1 MQEKNIETLV
11 INKIE
16 SQAVYDAM
24 EKAGKI
30 NSNELYLVGGGEG
43 VTGVKGAKESTY
55 RTGEVNLTAANIGA
69 LSEDT
74 AIPSKTSDLT
84 NDSDFATNSSVDGK
98 LDGKVDKVTGK
109 GLSTNDLTNAL
120 KGNYDA
126 AYTHS
131 TSSHAPA
138 NAERNVIVGIKKNGT
153 ALTPDSS
160 RNVDITVPT
169 KVSELTND
177 SGYLTKHQDLSDY
190 AKKSE
195 VDGKVDKV
203 TGKGL
208 STNDYTTADKNK
220 LSGIAEN
227 ANNYSLPVATSK
239 ALGGVKSGTDI
250 TVDASGNVSVNDNS
264 HNHTVANVTGL
275 QDVLDSKATTD
286 YVDTK
291 VAGIVDSAPEALDTL
306 NELADAL
313 GNDPNFATTVAT
325 QIGSKVDKVSG
336 KGLSTNDL
344 TAALKSNY
352 DAAYTHSTTAH
363 APSNAER
370 NTIVGIQKNG
380 TDVTINSS
388 TRKVNIIVPTKVS
401 ELTNDSGYLTQ
412 HQDLSS
418 YAKQSD
424 LDSKVDKV
432 DGKGLSANDFTD
444 TLKSNLNTAYTHS
457 QAAHAPSNAE
467 RNTIVGIQKNGTDV
481 TINSTTRKVN
491 IVVPTNTSD
500 LTNDSG
506 FLTQHQSL
514 ANYATKTDLDGKV
527 DKIEGK
533 DLSTN
538 DFDNTQKN
546 NLSTAYTHS
555 QAAHAPLNAERN
567 TIVTIKKNGTA
578 LSPDSS
584 RAINITVPTKVSEL
598 TNDSGYL
605 TSVPVTS
612 VNSKT
617 GAVSLT
623 ASDVGAAPS
632 SHTHNYA
639 GSSSAGGAATSANKV
654 NKSMTVKLN
663 GGTTEGT
670 NQFTFD
676 GSSAKNVNITPSG
689 IGAAAANHTHDY
701 LPLTG
706 GSLTGNLVV
715 GNAGVQAN
723 GYVVSTWLQTTQ
735 TSDKA
740 GNFATIDGDGWIYYR
755 TPAETLADIGAASA
769 SHNHSASNITSG
781 TISIARGGTGGA
793 TASAALSNLGAVPKS
808 GGTMTGPLVAQT
820 NTSYTTA
827 QMRNVIISTA
837 DPSGGNNGD
846 IWLKY
851 EA

>member
-30 NSNELYLVGGGEG
+30 NSNELYLVGGSDG
-43 VTGVKGAKESTY
+43 VTGVKGAKESIY
-55 RTGEVNLTAANIGA
+55 RTGEVNLTAENVGA
-69 LSEDT
+69 LPEDT

-131 TSSHAPA
+131 TSSHAPT

-153 ALTPDSS
+153 ALTPDSL

-177 SGYLTKHQDLSDY
+177 SGFLTKHQDLSDY
-190 AKKSE
+190 ALKSE

-264 HNHTVANVTGL
+264 HNHTIANVTGL

-291 VAGIVDSAPEALDTL
+291 VAGIVGSAPETLDTL

-388 TRKVNIIVPTKVS
+388 TRKVNIVVPTKVS

-491 IVVPTNTSD
+491 IVVPTKTSD

-506 FLTQHQSL
+506 FLTKHQSL

-538 DFDNTQKN
+538 DFDNTQKS

-555 QAAHAPLNAERN
+555 QAAHAPSNAERN

-584 RAINITVPTKVSEL
+584 RAINVTVPTKVSEL

-676 GSSAKNVNITPSG
+676 GSAAKSVNITPSG
-689 IGAAAANHTHDY
+689 IGAAASSHTHSY
-701 LPLTG
+701 LPLSG
-706 GSLTGNLVV
+706 GTLTGDLTV
-715 GNAGVQAN
+715 GSSAVRAN
-723 GYVVSTWLQTTQ
+723 GYIEGTWLK
-735 TSDKA
+735 TSAATSKA
-740 GNFATIDGDGWIYYR
+740 GNFATIDGDGWVYYR
-755 TPAETLADIGAASA
+755 TPAEAKSDLGVPENIVKYNSLTTVEATPAVNANTLEGHAS
-769 SHNHSASNITSG
+769 SYF
-781 TISIARGGTGGA
+781 
-793 TASAALSNLGAVPKS
+793 VPKS
-808 GGTMTGPLVAQT
+808 GGTMAGALVADSNT
-820 NTSYTTA
+820 NYTTA
-827 QMRNVIISTA
+827 QMRNVIISTE

>member
-1 MQEKNIETLV
+1 MANASI
-11 INKIE
+11 
-16 SQAVYDAM
+16 
-24 EKAGKI
+24 KAAFEQLWKHI
-30 NSNELYLVGGGEG
+30 I
-43 VTGVKGAKESTY
+43 A
-55 RTGEVNLTAANIGA
+55 RTGEM
-69 LSEDT
+69 
-74 AIPSKTSDLT
+74 
-84 NDSDFATNSSVDGK
+84 
-98 LDGKVDKVTGK
+98 
-109 GLSTNDLTNAL
+109 
-120 KGNYDA
+120 
-126 AYTHS
+126 
-131 TSSHAPA
+131 
-138 NAERNVIVGIKKNGT
+138 
-153 ALTPDSS
+153 
-160 RNVDITVPT
+160 ITT
-169 KVSELTND
+169 
-177 SGYLTKHQDLSDY
+177 
-190 AKKSE
+190 
-195 VDGKVDKV
+195 
-203 TGKGL
+203 
-208 STNDYTTADKNK
+208 
-220 LSGIAEN
+220 
-227 ANNYSLPVATSK
+227 ANNYTDAQAASLQANIDKKANAT
-239 ALGGVKSGTDI
+239 
-250 TVDASGNVSVNDNS
+250 
-264 HNHTVANVTGL
+264 HTHTIANVTGL

-286 YVDTK
+286 YVNTK
-291 VAGIVDSAPEALDTL
+291 VAGIVDSAPETLDTL

-432 DGKGLSANDFTD
+432 DGKGLSTNDFTD
-444 TLKSNLNTAYTHS
+444 ALKSNLNTAYTHS

-467 RNTIVGIQKNGTDV
+467 KNTIVGIQKNGTDV
-481 TINSTTRKVN
+481 SINNTTRKVN
-491 IVVPTNTSD
+491 IIVPTKTSD

-538 DFDNTQKN
+538 DFDNTQKS

-555 QAAHAPLNAERN
+555 QAAHAPSNAERN
-567 TIVTIKKNGTA
+567 TIVIIKKNGTA

-584 RAINITVPTKVSEL
+584 RAINVTVPTKVSEL

-612 VNSKT
+612 VNGKT
-617 GAVSLT
+617 GAVTLS
-623 ASDVGAAPS
+623 ASDVGAAPN

-676 GSSAKNVNITPSG
+676 GSAAKSVDITPSG
-689 IGAAAANHTHDY
+689 IGAAASSHTHSY
-701 LPLTG
+701 LPLSG
-706 GSLTGNLVV
+706 GTLTGDLT
-715 GNAGVQAN
+715 GKHITG
-723 GYVVSTWLQTTQ
+723 TWLQTT
-735 TSDKA
+735 SVGDKA
-740 GNFATIDGDGWIYYR
+740 GNFATIDGDGWVYYR
-755 TPAETLADIGAASA
+755 TPDEAKSDLGVPENIVKYNSLTTVEATPAVNANTLEGHAS
-769 SHNHSASNITSG
+769 SYF
-781 TISIARGGTGGA
+781 
-793 TASAALSNLGAVPKS
+793 VPKS
-808 GGTMTGPLVAQT
+808 GGTMTGSLVADSNT
-820 NTSYTTA
+820 NYTTA
-827 QMRNVIISTA
+827 QMRNIIISTA

-851 EA
+851 EP

>member
-401 ELTNDSGYLTQ
+401 ELTNDSG
-412 HQDLSS
+412 
-418 YAKQSD
+418 
-424 LDSKVDKV
+424 
-432 DGKGLSANDFTD
+432 
-444 TLKSNLNTAYTHS
+444 
-457 QAAHAPSNAE
+457 
-467 RNTIVGIQKNGTDV
+467 
-481 TINSTTRKVN
+481 
-491 IVVPTNTSD
+491 
-500 LTNDSG
+500 

-676 GSSAKNVNITPSG
+676 GSSAKNVNITPSA
-689 IGAAAANHTHDY
+689 IGA
-701 LPLTG
+701 LPLSG
-706 GSLTGNLVV
+706 GTLTGNLT
-715 GNAGVQAN
+715 GKYITG
-723 GYVVSTWLQTTQ
+723 TWLQTTAV
-735 TSDKA
+735 TDKA
-740 GNFATIDGDGWIYYR
+740 GRIATIDDDGWIYYR
-755 TPAETLADIGAASA
+755 TLAETKGDLGIP
-769 SHNHSASNITSG
+769 TEEY
-781 TISIARGGTGGA
+781 
-793 TASAALSNLGAVPKS
+793 TANEI
-808 GGTMTGPLVAQT
+808 QT
-820 NTSYTTA
+820 LWDNA
-827 QMRNVIISTA
+827 
-837 DPSGGNNGD
+837 
-846 IWLKY
+846 
-851 EA
+851 

>member
-30 NSNELYLVGGGEG
+30 NSNELYLVGGSDG

-55 RTGEVNLTAANIGA
+55 RTGEVNITAANIGA
-69 LSEDT
+69 LPEDT

-153 ALTPDSS
+153 ALTTDSS

-190 AKKSE
+190 ALKSE

-203 TGKGL
+203 
-208 STNDYTTADKNK
+208 D
-220 LSGIAEN
+220 
-227 ANNYSLPVATSK
+227 
-239 ALGGVKSGTDI
+239 
-250 TVDASGNVSVNDNS
+250 
-264 HNHTVANVTGL
+264 
-275 QDVLDSKATTD
+275 
-286 YVDTK
+286 
-291 VAGIVDSAPEALDTL
+291 
-306 NELADAL
+306 
-313 GNDPNFATTVAT
+313 
-325 QIGSKVDKVSG
+325 G

-352 DAAYTHSTTAH
+352 DTAYTHSTAAH

-380 TDVTINSS
+380 IDVTINSS
-388 TRKVNIIVPTKVS
+388 TRKVDIVVPTKVS

-491 IVVPTNTSD
+491 IVVPTKTSD

-676 GSSAKNVNITPSG
+676 GSAAKSVNITPSG
-689 IGAAAANHTHDY
+689 IGAAASSHTHSY
-701 LPLTG
+701 LPLSG
-706 GSLTGNLVV
+706 GTLTGDLTV
-715 GNAGVQAN
+715 GSSAVRAN
-723 GYVVSTWLQTTQ
+723 GYIEGTWLKTTAA
-735 TSDKA
+735 TSKA

-781 TISIARGGTGGA
+781 TISIARGGTGA
-793 TASAALSNLGAVPKS
+793 ANASSALSNLGAVPKS

>member
-24 EKAGKI
+24 EAAGKI
-30 NSNELYLVGGGEG
+30 NSNELYLVGGSDG
-43 VTGVKGAKESTY
+43 VTGVKGAKETTY

-69 LSEDT
+69 LPEDT

-98 LDGKVDKVTGK
+98 LDSKVDKVTGK

-120 KGNYDA
+120 KANYDA

-131 TSSHAPA
+131 TSSHAPT
-138 NAERNVIVGIKKNGT
+138 NAERNVIVGVKKNGT
-153 ALTPDSS
+153 ALTVDSS
-160 RNVDITVPT
+160 RSVNITVPT

-177 SGYLTKHQDLSDY
+177 SGFLTEHQDLTDY

-195 VDGKVDKV
+195 LDSKVDKV
-203 TGKGL
+203 NGKGL
-208 STNDYTTADKNK
+208 STNDYTTAEKDK
-220 LSGIAEN
+220 LSGIADG
-227 ANNYSLPVATSK
+227 ANNYSLPVATSN

-264 HNHTVANVTGL
+264 HAHTIANVTGL
-275 QDVLDSKATTD
+275 QDVLDAKATTS

-325 QIGSKVDKVSG
+325 QIGSKVDKVDG

-344 TAALKSNY
+344 TATLKANY
-352 DAAYTHSTTAH
+352 DAAYTHSTAAH

-380 TDVTINSS
+380 TDVTINST

-432 DGKGLSANDFTD
+432 NGKGLSTNDFTD
-444 TLKSNLNTAYTHS
+444 TLESNLNTAYTHS

-491 IVVPTNTSD
+491 IVVPTKTSD

-538 DFDNTQKN
+538 DFDNTQKS

-555 QAAHAPLNAERN
+555 QAAHAPSNAERN

-584 RAINITVPTKVSEL
+584 RAINVTVPTKVSEL

-623 ASDVGAAPS
+623 ASDVGAASS

-676 GSSAKNVNITPSG
+676 GSTAKSVDITPSG

-723 GYVVSTWLQTTQ
+723 GCVVSTWLQTTQ

-755 TPAETLADIGAASA
+755 TPAEVRSDIGAAAA
-769 SHNHSASNITSG
+769 SHTHTQSQISDFQVFHVG
-781 TISIARGGTGGA
+781 T
-793 TASAALSNLGAVPKS
+793 TAP
-808 GGTMTGPLVAQT
+808 T
-820 NTSYTTA
+820 NTKLLWIDTA
-827 QMRNVIISTA
+827 
-837 DPSGGNNGD
+837 NG
-846 IWLKY
+846 LKY
-851 EA
+851 YNGSAWVTVPVAYK

>member
-1 MQEKNIETLV
+1 MALFKV
-11 INKIE
+11 CR
-16 SQAVYDAM
+16 
-24 EKAGKI
+24 GKRENLPSTKTDGYAYFCTDGSFWVDYTDENGELQRKQLNAKEAELLEGISLSELQSDI
-30 NSNELYLVGGGEG
+30 NS
-43 VTGVKGAKESTY
+43 K
-55 RTGEVNLTAANIGA
+55 VN
-69 LSEDT
+69 
-74 AIPSKTSDLT
+74 K
-84 NDSDFATNSSVDGK
+84 DGN
-98 LDGKVDKVTGK
+98 KV
-109 GLSTNDLTNAL
+109 LST
-120 KGNYDA
+120 
-126 AYTHS
+126 
-131 TSSHAPA
+131 
-138 NAERNVIVGIKKNGT
+138 
-153 ALTPDSS
+153 
-160 RNVDITVPT
+160 
-169 KVSELTND
+169 
-177 SGYLTKHQDLSDY
+177 
-190 AKKSE
+190 
-195 VDGKVDKV
+195 
-203 TGKGL
+203 
-208 STNDYTTADKNK
+208 
-220 LSGIAEN
+220 
-227 ANNYSLPVATSK
+227 
-239 ALGGVKSGTDI
+239 
-250 TVDASGNVSVNDNS
+250 
-264 HNHTVANVTGL
+264 
-275 QDVLDSKATTD
+275 
-286 YVDTK
+286 
-291 VAGIVDSAPEALDTL
+291 
-306 NELADAL
+306 
-313 GNDPNFATTVAT
+313 
-325 QIGSKVDKVSG
+325 
-336 KGLSTNDL
+336 
-344 TAALKSNY
+344 
-352 DAAYTHSTTAH
+352 
-363 APSNAER
+363 
-370 NTIVGIQKNG
+370 
-380 TDVTINSS
+380 
-388 TRKVNIIVPTKVS
+388 
-401 ELTNDSGYLTQ
+401 
-412 HQDLSS
+412 
-418 YAKQSD
+418 
-424 LDSKVDKV
+424 
-432 DGKGLSANDFTD
+432 NDFTD

-481 TINSTTRKVN
+481 TINNTTRKVN
-491 IVVPTNTSD
+491 IVVPTKTSD

-676 GSSAKNVNITPSG
+676 GSAAKSVNITPSG
-689 IGAAAANHTHDY
+689 IGAAASSHTHSY
-701 LPLTG
+701 LPLSG
-706 GSLTGNLVV
+706 GTLTGNLT
-715 GNAGVQAN
+715 GKYITG
-723 GYVVSTWLQTTQ
+723 TLLQTTAA
-735 TSDKA
+735 SDKV
-740 GNFATIDGDGWIYYR
+740 GKIATIDDNGWIYYR
-755 TPAETLADIGAASA
+755 TLAETKGDLGISDNLVKYDSNTTVEATTKVNADTLEGHA
-769 SHNHSASNITSG
+769 TSYF
-781 TISIARGGTGGA
+781 
-793 TASAALSNLGAVPKS
+793 VPKS
-808 GGTMTGPLVAQT
+808 GGAMTGALVAQT
-820 NTSYTTA
+820 NTNYTTA

>member
-1 MQEKNIETLV
+1 MALFKILRGKRENLPEKKTDGYAYFCIDDGTFWIDYLDNNTV
-11 INKIE
+11 QRKQIN
-16 SQAVYDAM
+16 
-24 EKAGKI
+24 
-30 NSNELYLVGGGEG
+30 
-43 VTGVKGAKESTY
+43 AKE
-55 RTGEVNLTAANIGA
+55 
-69 LSEDT
+69 
-74 AIPSKTSDLT
+74 
-84 NDSDFATNSSVDGK
+84 
-98 LDGKVDKVTGK
+98 
-109 GLSTNDLTNAL
+109 
-120 KGNYDA
+120 
-126 AYTHS
+126 
-131 TSSHAPA
+131 
-138 NAERNVIVGIKKNGT
+138 AE
-153 ALTPDSS
+153 
-160 RNVDITVPT
+160 
-169 KVSELTND
+169 ELTGMTI
-177 SGYLTKHQDLSDY
+177 SMVLS
-190 AKKSE
+190 SS
-195 VDGKVDKV
+195 
-203 TGKGL
+203 
-208 STNDYTTADKNK
+208 STE
-220 LSGIAEN
+220 I
-227 ANNYSLPVATSK
+227 PTSK
-239 ALGGVKSGTDI
+239 AVS
-250 TVDASGNVSVNDNS
+250 DALDNKI
-264 HNHTVANVTGL
+264 
-275 QDVLDSKATTD
+275 KATTD
-286 YVDTK
+286 YVNTK

-388 TRKVNIIVPTKVS
+388 TRKVNIVVPTKVS

-432 DGKGLSANDFTD
+432 DGKGLSTNDFTD
-444 TLKSNLNTAYTHS
+444 ALKSNLNTAYTHS

-467 RNTIVGIQKNGTDV
+467 KNTIVGIQKNGTDV
-481 TINSTTRKVN
+481 SINNTTRKVN
-491 IVVPTNTSD
+491 IIVPTKTSD

-538 DFDNTQKN
+538 DFDNTQKS

-555 QAAHAPLNAERN
+555 QAAHAPSNAERN

-584 RAINITVPTKVSEL
+584 RAINVTVPTKVSEL

-617 GAVSLT
+617 GAVTLS

-676 GSSAKNVNITPSG
+676 GSAAKSVNITPSG
-689 IGAAAANHTHDY
+689 IGAAASSHTHSY
-701 LPLTG
+701 LPLSG
-706 GSLTGNLVV
+706 GTLTGNLT
-715 GNAGVQAN
+715 GQYITG
-723 GYVVSTWLQTTQ
+723 TWLQTT
-735 TSDKA
+735 SVGDKA
-740 GNFATIDGDGWIYYR
+740 GNFATIDNDGWVYYR
-755 TPAETLADIGAASA
+755 TPTEVVSDLDLPNNT
-769 SHNHSASNITSG
+769 NIRATTSVYG
-781 TISIARGGTGGA
+781 TTR
-793 TASAALSNLGAVPKS
+793 LSNSTTSTSTSLAATPRAVKSALDAAKAYTDTAITGAINS
-808 GGTMTGPLVAQT
+808 A
-820 NTSYTTA
+820 Y
-827 QMRNVIISTA
+827 
-837 DPSGGNNGD
+837 
-846 IWLKY
+846 
-851 EA
+851 

>member
-1 MQEKNIETLV
+1 MALFKV
-11 INKIE
+11 CR
-16 SQAVYDAM
+16 
-24 EKAGKI
+24 GKRENLPSTKTDGYAYFCTDGSFWVDYTDENGELQRKQLNAKEAELLEGISLSELQSDI
-30 NSNELYLVGGGEG
+30 NSKVNKDGNKVLSTNDFTTALKNNLNSAYTHSTSDHAPSNAERNTI
-43 VTGVKGAKESTY
+43 VTIKRNGTA
-55 RTGEVNLTAANIGA
+55 LTPTDRVVDIIVP
-69 LSEDT
+69 T
-74 AIPSKTSDLT
+74 KTSDLT

-109 GLSTNDLTNAL
+109 GLSTNDLTNAI

-131 TSSHAPA
+131 T
-138 NAERNVIVGIKKNGT
+138 
-153 ALTPDSS
+153 
-160 RNVDITVPT
+160 
-169 KVSELTND
+169 
-177 SGYLTKHQDLSDY
+177 
-190 AKKSE
+190 
-195 VDGKVDKV
+195 
-203 TGKGL
+203 
-208 STNDYTTADKNK
+208 TT
-220 LSGIAEN
+220 
-227 ANNYSLPVATSK
+227 
-239 ALGGVKSGTDI
+239 
-250 TVDASGNVSVNDNS
+250 
-264 HNHTVANVTGL
+264 
-275 QDVLDSKATTD
+275 
-286 YVDTK
+286 
-291 VAGIVDSAPEALDTL
+291 
-306 NELADAL
+306 
-313 GNDPNFATTVAT
+313 
-325 QIGSKVDKVSG
+325 
-336 KGLSTNDL
+336 
-344 TAALKSNY
+344 
-352 DAAYTHSTTAH
+352 H

-388 TRKVNIIVPTKVS
+388 TRKVDIVVPTKVS

-491 IVVPTNTSD
+491 IVVPTKTSD

-623 ASDVGAAPS
+623 ARDVGAAPS

-670 NQFTFD
+670 NKFTFD
-676 GSSAKNVNITPSG
+676 GSAAKSVNITPSG
-689 IGAAAANHTHDY
+689 IGAAASSHTHSY
-701 LPLTG
+701 LPLSG
-706 GSLTGNLVV
+706 GTLTGNLT
-715 GNAGVQAN
+715 GKYITG
-723 GYVVSTWLQTTQ
+723 TLLQTTAA
-735 TSDKA
+735 SDKV
-740 GNFATIDGDGWIYYR
+740 GKIATIDDNGWIYYR
-755 TPAETLADIGAASA
+755 TLAETKGDLGISDNLVKYDSNTTVEATTKVNADTLEGHA
-769 SHNHSASNITSG
+769 TSYF
-781 TISIARGGTGGA
+781 
-793 TASAALSNLGAVPKS
+793 VPKS
-808 GGTMTGPLVAQT
+808 GGAMTGALVAQT
-820 NTSYTTA
+820 NTNYTTA

-851 EA
+851 KA

>member
-676 GSSAKNVNITPSG
+676 GSSAKNVNITPSA
-689 IGAAAANHTHDY
+689 IGA
-701 LPLTG
+701 LPLSG
-706 GSLTGNLVV
+706 GTLTGNLT
-715 GNAGVQAN
+715 GKYITG
-723 GYVVSTWLQTTQ
+723 TWLQTTAV
-735 TSDKA
+735 TDKA
-740 GNFATIDGDGWIYYR
+740 GRIATIDDDGWIYYR
-755 TPAETLADIGAASA
+755 TLAETKGDLGISDNLVKYDSNTTVEATTKVNADTLEG
-769 SHNHSASNITSG
+769 HSTSYF
-781 TISIARGGTGGA
+781 
-793 TASAALSNLGAVPKS
+793 VPKS
-808 GGTMTGPLVAQT
+808 GGAMTGALVAQT
-820 NTSYTTA
+820 NTNYTTA

>member
-676 GSSAKNVNITPSG
+676 GSAAKSVNVTPSA
-689 IGAAAANHTHDY
+689 IGA
-701 LPLTG
+701 LPLSG
-706 GSLTGNLVV
+706 GTLTGNLT
-715 GNAGVQAN
+715 GKYITG
-723 GYVVSTWLQTTQ
+723 TWLQTTAV
-735 TSDKA
+735 TDKA
-740 GNFATIDGDGWIYYR
+740 GRIATIDNDGWIYYR
-755 TPAETLADIGAASA
+755 TLDETKGDLGIP
-769 SHNHSASNITSG
+769 TEEY
-781 TISIARGGTGGA
+781 
-793 TASAALSNLGAVPKS
+793 TANEI
-808 GGTMTGPLVAQT
+808 QT
-820 NTSYTTA
+820 LWDNA
-827 QMRNVIISTA
+827 
-837 DPSGGNNGD
+837 
-846 IWLKY
+846 
-851 EA
+851 

>member
-1 MQEKNIETLV
+1 MANASI
-11 INKIE
+11 
-16 SQAVYDAM
+16 
-24 EKAGKI
+24 KAAFEQLWKHI
-30 NSNELYLVGGGEG
+30 I
-43 VTGVKGAKESTY
+43 A
-55 RTGEVNLTAANIGA
+55 RTGEM
-69 LSEDT
+69 
-74 AIPSKTSDLT
+74 
-84 NDSDFATNSSVDGK
+84 
-98 LDGKVDKVTGK
+98 
-109 GLSTNDLTNAL
+109 
-120 KGNYDA
+120 
-126 AYTHS
+126 
-131 TSSHAPA
+131 
-138 NAERNVIVGIKKNGT
+138 
-153 ALTPDSS
+153 
-160 RNVDITVPT
+160 ITT
-169 KVSELTND
+169 
-177 SGYLTKHQDLSDY
+177 
-190 AKKSE
+190 
-195 VDGKVDKV
+195 
-203 TGKGL
+203 
-208 STNDYTTADKNK
+208 
-220 LSGIAEN
+220 
-227 ANNYSLPVATSK
+227 ANNYTDAQAASLQANIDKKANAT
-239 ALGGVKSGTDI
+239 
-250 TVDASGNVSVNDNS
+250 
-264 HNHTVANVTGL
+264 HNHTIANVTGL

-286 YVDTK
+286 YVNTK

-388 TRKVNIIVPTKVS
+388 TRKVNIVVPTKVS

-432 DGKGLSANDFTD
+432 DGKGLSTNDFTD
-444 TLKSNLNTAYTHS
+444 ALKSNLNTAYTHS

-467 RNTIVGIQKNGTDV
+467 KNTIVGIQKNGTDV
-481 TINSTTRKVN
+481 SINNTTRKVN
-491 IVVPTNTSD
+491 IIVPTKTSD

-538 DFDNTQKN
+538 DFDNTQKS

-555 QAAHAPLNAERN
+555 QAAHAPSNAERN
-567 TIVTIKKNGTA
+567 TIVTIQKNGTA

-584 RAINITVPTKVSEL
+584 RAINVTVPTKVSEL

-617 GAVSLT
+617 GAVTLS
-623 ASDVGAAPS
+623 ASDVGAAAA
-632 SHTHNYA
+632 SHTHN
-639 GSSSAGGAATSANKV
+639 
-654 NKSMTVKLN
+654 
-663 GGTTEGT
+663 
-670 NQFTFD
+670 
-676 GSSAKNVNITPSG
+676 
-689 IGAAAANHTHDY
+689 Y

-706 GSLTGNLVV
+706 GTVTGTINYPNAQSVYDTEGTVIGTQFLLLD
-715 GNAGVQAN
+715 NAGEIVRTS
-723 GYVVSTWLQTTQ
+723 VSD
-735 TSDKA
+735 TSL
-740 GNFATIDGDGWIYYR
+740 ID
-755 TPAETLADIGAASA
+755 ELGAAAKNHKHAA
-769 SHNHSASNITSG
+769 SDITSG
-781 TISIARGGTGGA
+781 TLPITRGGTGATTAA
-793 TASAALSNLGAVPKS
+793 TALTNLGGVPKS
-808 GGTMTGPLVAQT
+808 GTSMSGPLIAQA
-820 NTSYTTA
+820 NTAYGAA

-837 DPSGGNNGD
+837 DPTSSDGSNGD